1 MTTSTR
7 SPVRNRATALLL
19 TTVLALGAVAIG
31 PGSSASS
38 SPRADTKAPRV
49 RIGAPT
55 TSAYNPV
62 TIRGSASDDTGVR
75 MVRLRIQR
83 GDNDKYFNGT
93 SWQRRPV
100 WLRAK
105 LGTPGATSTTWSATF
120 QFPVQTIVYDV
131 QAIDTSGNRSSTR
144 RMAFEMHATPGLAV
158 YSILAPIAPLTQNA
172 EALLIMSL
180 ENVSLTEYL
189 LPFTVSMTV
198 PDSVEV
204 TPTLAG
210 TGWTCTN
217 TAHRVSCSVAA
228 GGDIGNPLY
237 VSARVAADAPASVTI
252 TGSVTT
258 TRQLR
263 PVTHTLSVDFPVTPA
278 P

>member
-7 SPVRNRATALLL
+7 SRVRERATALLL

-31 PGSSASS
+31 PGSAASS

-49 RIGAPT
+49 RFGSPT

-62 TIRGSASDDTGVR
+62 TIRGTASDDVGVR
-75 MVRLRIQR
+75 KVRVRIRR

-100 WLRAK
+100 WLRTK
-105 LGTPGATSTTWSATF
+105 LGRPGAASTTWSATF
-120 QFPVQTIVYDV
+120 QLPVQGIVYDV
-131 QAIDTSGNRSSTR
+131 QAIDTSGNRSSIR
-144 RMAFEMHATPGLAV
+144 QKFFEMHAVPGLAV
-158 YSILAPIAPLTQNA
+158 YSIGTGFEPLAQGVDGLLT
-172 EALLIMSL
+172 MYL
-180 ENVSLTEYL
+180 EQVSLTAYL
-189 LPFTVSMTV
+189 LPATLSFTV
-198 PDSVEV
+198 PDSLEV
-204 TPTLAG
+204 SSTLAG

-217 TAHRVSCSVAA
+217 TARTVSCSGAPDA
-228 GGDIGNPLY
+228 DIGNPLY
-237 VSARVAADAPASVTI
+237 VSVNVAADAPASVTV

-263 PVTHTLSVDFPVTPA
+263 PFTDSMSVDFPVTPA